1 MGKAI
6 DNFKK
11 YFKQYL
17 ITFIVSM
24 IIGAGL
30 FLSLFFVYGQKLLGA
45 LNGTGITFAVLI
57 GAGTMVWVTRAGMF
71 DSMSYGFNQM
81 FSSMFSK
88 NPNKYNDFVKYKE
101 DRETKRR
108 NSPNLYLSILLSGLL
123 FAIAFVILEIVKIN
137 LVGY

>member
-17 ITFIVSM
+17 IAFVISM
-24 IIGAGL
+24 VIGAGL
-30 FLSLFFVYGQKLLGA
+30 FLTLFFVYGQKLLGA

-57 GAGTMVWVTRAGMF
+57 GVGTMVWVTRAGMF

-88 NPNKYNDFVKYKE
+88 SPNKYNDFVKYKE

-108 NSPNLYLSILLSGLL
+108 NSPNLYFSILLSGLL
-123 FAIAFVILEIVKIN
+123 FAIAFVVLEIVKIN